1 MSTRG
6 ANSLMES
13 QVVCPHCWH
22 RFYADQAHF
31 ISNHAELFGDEV
43 LPNEQRRFPPHEVQR
58 DRAGNALDPK
68 GMRMTE
74 RACPLCHSQIPPDLL
89 TQRAHI
95 VSVVGA
101 PRAGK
106 TYFLTAM
113 LHTLRKELPRY
124 FAYSL
129 HDSDSH
135 SIEAFLEYERTLFYA
150 NDPNEPTF
158 LAKTQEAGRLYT
170 VAHLSGMQVQLP
182 KPFIFSLRP
191 TAANLDV
198 AKCGDGLRRNIVL
211 YDNAG
216 ESFDLLKEKDG
227 TSRVTQHLSECDAV
241 IFAFDPLQDP
251 EARRHLAAG
260 SRDPQ
265 LSTAA
270 VSSRQET
277 ILAETI
283 HRMRR
288 RRNVPDGQ
296 PLDVALAICV
306 QKYDIWKSL
315 VPHAVVADAEGRQ
328 RHIIDHSSVE
338 YVANLG
344 VGCLDVEEINRISLL
359 VQCFIEDVCPE
370 FAALAEAN
378 FRSVRYFAVS
388 ALGASPEHA
397 GPAATTG
404 EHLKIRPAHMQPFRV
419 TDALLWLMYRWRLI
433 RYAQPR
439 AHGAKRY
446 PHGRIQ
452 SVAAD
457 RMRVVS
463 PLSQRVLLLD
473 SQFAGNSIVD
483 PYSGGMLWVPPL
495 DTAKAPVQNSTA
507 PVGSSVTAPGQVAA
521 TGSPPPK
528 LKLDEPV
535 RPTRQR
541 WFKR

>member
-1 MSTRG
+1 MSMHSS
-6 ANSLMES
+6 NSLTES
-13 QVVCPHCWH
+13 HVVCPHCWH

-31 ISNHAELFGDEV
+31 ISNHPELFGDDV
-43 LPNEQRRFPPHEVQR
+43 LPTEQRRFPPNEVQR
-58 DRAGNALDPK
+58 DRAGNVLDLN

-74 RACPLCHSQIPPDLL
+74 RACPLCHSQVPPDLL

-113 LHTLRKELPRY
+113 LHALRKELPRY

-135 SIEAFLEYERTLFYA
+135 SIEAFLDYERALFYP

-170 VAHLSGMQVQLP
+170 IAHINGAQVQLP

-198 AKCGDGLRRNIVL
+198 AKWGDGLRRNIVL

-251 EARRHLAAG
+251 QARQHLAAI

-265 LSTAA
+265 LSKAA

-277 ILAETI
+277 ILAEAI

-288 RRNVPDGQ
+288 RRNVPDRQ
-296 PLDVALAICV
+296 RLDVALAVCV

-315 VPHAVVADAEGRQ
+315 VPHAVVADAHGQQ

-344 VGCLDVEEINRISLL
+344 IGCLDVEEINRISLL
-359 VQCFIEDVCPE
+359 VQGFIQDVCPE
-370 FAALAEAN
+370 FVALAEAN
-378 FRSVRYFAVS
+378 FKSVRYFAVS
-388 ALGASPEHA
+388 ALGTSPEHA
-397 GPAATTG
+397 GSAATTG
-404 EHLKIRPAHMQPFRV
+404 EHLKIRPAQMQPFRV
-419 TDALLWLMYRWRLI
+419 TDAMLWLMYRWRLI
-433 RYAQPR
+433 RFAQPR
-439 AHGAKRY
+439 AHGAKAY
-446 PHGRIQ
+446 PHAWIQ
-452 SVAAD
+452 SVTGD
-457 RMRVVS
+457 QVRVLS

-473 SQFAGNSIVD
+473 SQFAGNSIID
-483 PYSGGMLWVPPL
+483 PFSGGMIWVPPL
-495 DTAKAPVQNSTA
+495 AQAKTAVTNTKTTA
-507 PVGSSVTAPGQVAA
+507 GSSSAPSKPASA
-521 TGSPPPK
+521 GSAPPK

-535 RPTRQR
+535 KPTRQR
-541 WFKR
+541 WFKK